1 MGRILTA
8 FAMAVLAAGASTQD
22 GSIAGLLT
30 TVREGLRIK
39 RADVIIGGF
48 VHDMKLSERL
58 QDEVIEELQS
68 EGAGPETLEELDRQ
82 RDLTRKLR
90 APAQALKLFD
100 APPEPGSEEQSRVL
114 ERAREHALQ
123 YTAGLPNFLCTEF
136 VRCYEG
142 SKQDEWRPADTLKMD
157 VAYAENG
164 ERYRLLEINGRP
176 TTKTLREIGGFSSN
190 GEFGSLLKWI
200 FDPKSATE
208 FYWEHWTNLRG
219 HATYVFSY
227 RMDKAH
233 SQYSLN
239 WKTFLKTYS
248 GTTGM
253 RGLVYLDGETKQV
266 MRFNDEADG
275 IPSNWPLVRTPAVL
289 DYDYAE
295 VGGQRFLLPHKVDV
309 RVERKD
315 GQSRNVVEFG
325 KYRKFASEATV
336 TFDK

>member
-8 FAMAVLAAGASTQD
+8 FAMAVLAAGAFPQD
-22 GSIAGLLT
+22 GSVAGLIT

-39 RADVIIGGF
+39 RADIIIGGM
-48 VHDMKLSERL
+48 VHDLKLTERL
-58 QDEVIEELQS
+58 EDEVIEELQS

-90 APAQALKLFD
+90 GPGAKLKLFE
-100 APPEPGSEEQSRVL
+100 AAPEPGSEEQSRVL
-114 ERAREHALQ
+114 EKARENALE
-123 YTAGLPNFLCTEF
+123 YTAGLPNFLCTEL
-136 VRCYEG
+136 VRRYEG

-164 ERYRLLEINGRP
+164 ERYRLLQINGRP
-176 TTKTLREIGGFSSN
+176 TTKTLREIGGFNSN

-208 FYWEHWTNLRG
+208 FHWEHWTNLRG
-219 HATYVFSY
+219 HPTYVFSY
-227 RMDKAH
+227 RIDKAH

-253 RGLVYLDGETKQV
+253 RGLVYLDRETNQV
-266 MRFNDEADG
+266 MRFSDEADG

-295 VGGQRFLLPHKVDV
+295 VGGKRFLLPRKVDV

-325 KYRKFASEATV
+325 NYRKFASEATV

>member
-1 MGRILTA
+1 MGRTLTA

-39 RADVIIGGF
+39 RADIIIAGM
-48 VHDMKLSERL
+48 VHDIKLTERL
-58 QDEVIEELQS
+58 QDEAIEELQS

-82 RDLTRKLR
+82 RDLTRKLG
-90 APAQALKLFD
+90 APAQAAKLFD

-114 ERAREHALQ
+114 EKARENALQ
-123 YTAGLPNFLCTEF
+123 YTAGLPDFLCTEF
-136 VRCYEG
+136 VRRYEG
-142 SKQDEWRPADTLKMD
+142 SKQDEWRPTDTLKMD
-157 VAYAENG
+157 VAYSEKG
-164 ERYRLLEINGRP
+164 ERYRLLQINGRP

-200 FDPKSATE
+200 FDPKSATD
-208 FYWEHWTNLRG
+208 FRWEHWTNLRG
-219 HATYVFSY
+219 HPTYVFSY
-227 RMDKAH
+227 HIDKAH

-239 WKTFLKTYS
+239 WKTFLKTYA

-253 RGLVYLDGETKQV
+253 RGLVYLDRETNQV
-266 MRFNDEADG
+266 MRFSDEADG

-295 VGGQRFLLPHKVDV
+295 VGGQRFLLPRKVDV